1 MKYRAQITLDWG
13 EPHSPNDQQA
23 ILAALVKTGWCL
35 AETTALVIETDDL
48 NRIWQGIEVVAKGAD
63 AAGTLTALSFNVV
76 ASDDFG
82 KSRPYPALGNHPK
95 ALDKLSALPYP
106 RPK

>member
-13 EPHSPNDQQA
+13 KPHSPNDQQA
-23 ILAALVKTGWCL
+23 IVAALVDAGWAL
-35 AETTALVIETDDL
+35 AETTALIIETSDL
-48 NRIWQGIEVVAKGAD
+48 GRIWQGVEVVAKGAS

-82 KSRPYPALGNHPK
+82 KSRPYAAIKNHPN
-95 ALDKLSALPYP
+95 ALDKLTSLPFP
-106 RPK
+106 GPK